1 MDVQFEDEM
10 EKVDS
15 PCLEESIIEKE
26 VAKDKLNAVF
36 QILNIEKI
44 RDDRRFKKIR
54 EQIDYVYRH
63 LKHLCDILEENDSN
77 EVHDMNP
84 DSIRIKESNE
94 LLYGVK
100 ELFQQS
106 TYEEQVRLMT
116 IAPNSWGRIA
126 IAQWFGA
133 SDHQARLSILLRRDR
148 GVLAFPEYT
157 RGNKFLDEDT
167 VQSVV
172 QFYLQDGVS
181 RVSSNS
187 KDVLKIKNELVPVRF
202 MEMSIGEVLRKF
214 YDDHPAIRVAHSYFN
229 REQRNFINELRIK
242 SSPLSY
248 AVVQIDFAENYT
260 FLRQREVQAAHWN
273 NQQAT
278 LFTIHIKIGSEH
290 KNMLIISDYMRHDT
304 AFVFCAQRLIID
316 YLRKHYPDVKKVN
329 YLSDGA
335 PAHFK
340 NHFNMIN
347 LQYHQ
352 HDFNISTSWTFSASG
367 HGKGPCDGIGGV
379 VKSSANHHILLSNT
393 VISCAEDFFNFTKK
407 FNEDAAKSSQMNEPP
422 INVYYLKRNDIETVT
437 EDLLTERWYKKKVI

>member
-1 MDVQFEDEM
+1 MPYKKKLGVLILHTLVVHGLVQNQRILKPVGSLTQHKPKPCYEALPNVSDDSFDLEAMDVQFEDEM

-172 QFYLQDGVS
+172 
-181 RVSSNS
+181 
-187 KDVLKIKNELVPVRF
+187 
-202 MEMSIGEVLRKF
+202 
-214 YDDHPAIRVAHSYFN
+214 
-229 REQRNFINELRIK
+229 
-242 SSPLSY
+242 
-248 AVVQIDFAENYT
+248 
-260 FLRQREVQAAHWN
+260 
-273 NQQAT
+273 
-278 LFTIHIKIGSEH
+278 
-290 KNMLIISDYMRHDT
+290 
-304 AFVFCAQRLIID
+304 
-316 YLRKHYPDVKKVN
+316 
-329 YLSDGA
+329 
-335 PAHFK
+335 
-340 NHFNMIN
+340 
-347 LQYHQ
+347 
-352 HDFNISTSWTFSASG
+352 
-367 HGKGPCDGIGGV
+367 
-379 VKSSANHHILLSNT
+379 
-393 VISCAEDFFNFTKK
+393 
-407 FNEDAAKSSQMNEPP
+407 
-422 INVYYLKRNDIETVT
+422 
-437 EDLLTERWYKKKVI
+437 